1 MQKTFRKSKF
11 LFLATIAFLIAGL
24 QYITREDSSIS
35 CSPFCRTF
43 LESNSRVFAASSDSQ
58 KTAVA
63 ITTSTTANA
72 SPIKAVVHPEVPR
85 IPANEVREMLAKK
98 ADFILVDTNPADY
111 FEMWHIPSAV
121 NLPYVTL
128 INTPEKREAMLGML
142 PKDKLIVIYCLC
154 EEGANSSEVALML
167 RSMGYRGDRVKVLEG
182 GLIQWDAKKY
192 PMIKTEI
199 PE

>member
-1 MQKTFRKSKF
+1 MLKLFRKNKV
-11 LFLATIAFLIAGL
+11 LLLATIAFLIAGL
-24 QYITREDSSIS
+24 QHITRENSSLS

-43 LESNSRVFAASSDSQ
+43 LESNSQVFAASMPD
-58 KTAVA
+58 
-63 ITTSTTANA
+63 NA
-72 SPIKAVVHPEVPR
+72 SSKKAIVHPEVPR

-111 FEMWHIPSAV
+111 YEMWHITAAV
-121 NLPYVTL
+121 NVPYFTL
-128 INTPEKREAMLGML
+128 MNTPEKREAMLGVL

-154 EEGANSSEVALML
+154 EEGADSSEVALML
-167 RSMGYRGDRVKVLEG
+167 RSMGYRRDSVKVLEG